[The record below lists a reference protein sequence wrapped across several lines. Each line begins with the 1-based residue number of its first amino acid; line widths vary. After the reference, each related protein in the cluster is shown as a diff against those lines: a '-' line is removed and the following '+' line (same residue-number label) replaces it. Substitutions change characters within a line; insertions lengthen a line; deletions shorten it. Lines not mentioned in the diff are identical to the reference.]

1 MPSGVGLMETARCQV
16 DAVVFAGFV
25 DAPLAWHGE
34 VRNAVMAALLEGF
47 VGTILSVTGRASR
60 HRPAAERAEGA
71 CVGAV
76 PGSCGWEWT
85 AALRRKSR
93 EFARYMAA

>member
-1 MPSGVGLMETARCQV
+1 MRRRRRGRGVPSGVGLMETARCQV

-34 VRNAVMAALLEGF
+34 VGNAVMAALLDGF

-60 HRPAAERAEGA
+60 HRPASET
-71 CVGAV
+71 V
-76 PGSCGWEWT
+76 
-85 AALRRKSR
+85 
-93 EFARYMAA
+93 